1 MQPYCLAT
9 VDRESNGK
17 LAVSLFYQWHVW
29 PVTMQFELKVTS
41 TILEYFGFQ
50 IVKVYR
56 YQIVQ
61 FRLDVQIH
69 YILKSYI

>member
-1 MQPYCLAT
+1 MQPDYLAT
-9 VDRESNGK
+9 IGREPNEK
-17 LAVSLFYQWHVW
+17 LAVSLFYQWHVC

-56 YQIVQ
+56 
-61 FRLDVQIH
+61 
-69 YILKSYI
+69 